1 MKNPFLEALIK
12 AGNEQGLFDEWR
24 DSLDTSNMDDFI
36 GFNENDYDEAD
47 YDSKKEFEEVVE
59 EDRAE
64 KLEDYFQERSHE
76 FITEFG
82 KISRLQSGGLKI
94 FRCVTVADAK
104 KYAADLKKGKYPKGF
119 SGLGIFWSWD
129 ESAAE
134 CHWGDSKHADTIVLE
149 GLAPLNA
156 IDFRTTV
163 VKNLHI
169 SMGDEKEIQLKE
181 GAKIKLIAIED
192 ESRETIEKFKAPLQ
206 LQAEKEPNKK
216 EELKEK
222 YGEKEN
228 TYLYFPVSINGED
241 DFHLTVKFLGKS
253 PATKE
258 ELLKALEDVDTTPP
272 ENFQWEAVTF
282 DSKND
287 GDVKVLE
294 LTEFPENLKDLH
306 DSLEQFR
313 EDDYPE
319 YRPHITVEDDLW
331 EKIKRDSIQPG
342 HALVEMGP
350 LSIDIRGEKYYLAKN
365 RSAIATWVKASI
377 EITASYDTLIN
388 KMEKVLHDPHFDFK
402 ERGLEYLHEELD
414 EDANEDDDALKDD
427 PIKKFEKIRTD
438 FKKYGKTKNGNL
450 LLWRCVSVE
459 DPKKFLDIL
468 KRQEYL
474 ENFSGVGKH
483 WSYTEKEAVCI
494 WAYGTH
500 DYQVVLEAEVP
511 ISSVDAENTLIVNLV
526 TWGEREI
533 RLVEGAPLKL
543 LRYKVSKVN
552 EKTKKFEDFG
562 KALPAEAAGWYSWE
576 SEPPYTHQPW
586 ELPLQN
592 TGGPFMGAPGATFIK
607 QEDVF
612 DVRLNKDGANA
623 SVTAHLTEL
632 NDLFA
637 QSMQKKSVQKK
648 ILEDTQNWVGIDEG
662 TLEEREN
669 AILTRAFEEHY
680 PEWMIDLERK
690 GMVENS
696 NIFLY
701 RGISENSVQKID
713 FNRLG
718 VYWTWDKEKASNYSG
733 KNTDKKLFIIKAKVP
748 FKSIDFD
755 KTLRKLVWQGYER
768 AESEHEFELKP
779 RAPIEVVMIND
790 QPTSQKAQ
798 AETYEDEGHVGEH
811 WGTQAS
817 GIMFI
822 CDGKVLLLK
831 RADWTMDPGLWGIAG
846 GAVPVDKSGQP
857 KDVKQSAMDEVSEEM
872 GGLPPHTDT
881 GKSSVY
887 QAEDGF
893 KYTTFVFEVPETF
906 EPILNSEHERAQWF
920 PLNELPEDIHPG
932 VMWSLNKMGFTKE
945 TESSEVDAAK
955 KEGKKLTVPPEI
967 RSYIRGDGPVI
978 EIDEPSI
985 KVYHKA
991 IQPMLKKL
999 YPTGK
1004 VKVYRA
1010 QKLYWHKEDEDQTAN
1025 QCPPELAC
1033 SFSTS
1038 KQFALNLAAEKYDEQ
1053 KDSDADDETVMVIE
1067 LDAPLDRIYFHHAL
1081 DPIGKEHPNEKEVI
1095 VNAAGLPTKV
1105 IKYYKSEIAASMEDK
1120 VESFLPENL
1129 VMIDGEFTNVNPK
1142 RDHLLQAAFLKLK
1155 LKDHQ
1160 YVEVD
1165 EPLVLYMQYKGK
1177 PTSDFHKEHLAHIF
1191 EKCNDSNL
1199 QPGEAK
1205 QQICK
1210 WLGELKGKV
1219 QPTGD
1224 CVHKDMAFL
1233 LEKGLI
1239 DDSDISPDGTPIPG
1253 TFHYENFE
1261 MHPLKTLARHKQG
1274 AKKDVAGV
1282 DKENEHDA
1290 LVDCRNQLLE
1300 LNDSIKVLVPDMM
1313 APERLTH
1320 MDPANPVNSEVKPQ
1334 KSGVSYPKVSWLQDV
1349 MNQYGFDFQILEAFI
1364 VGSVAKEQE
1373 HEGSDLDIL
1382 MVVPKELEDSI
1393 DDLNENLV
1401 NVLGDEI
1408 IWAGR
1413 KVDFQ
1418 VATENDPDWQ
1428 TWYDRIPL
1436 KSSIE
1441 GAAKEL
1447 PEPLRPNVRDDR
1459 TLRDSHEAQLK
1470 SFEGKALRAD
1480 DFQAFQELLS
1490 TVLVKL
1496 ELTEDYRKS
1505 VAGILNQ
1512 FRERKGYVA
1521 L

>member
-12 AGNEQGLFDEWR
+12 AGNEQGLFEDWLS
-24 DSLDTSNMDDFI
+24 SLDMSSGINDFI
-36 GFNENDYDEAD
+36 GFHEGDYDPDD
-47 YDSKKEFEEVVE
+47 YDSKKEYEEAME
-59 EDRAE
+59 ENRNE
-64 KLEDYFQERSHE
+64 KFEDYFQEKSQE

-82 KISRLQSGGLKI
+82 KISKIQNGGLKI

-134 CHWGDSKHADTIVLE
+134 CHWGDSKHPDTIVLE
-149 GLAPLNA
+149 AVAPLNA
-156 IDFRTTV
+156 VDFKTTV
-163 VKNLHI
+163 IKNLHT

-181 GAKIKLIAIED
+181 GAKIKLLSIED
-192 ESRETIEKFKAPLQ
+192 ESRETIEKFKSPLQ

-228 TYLYFPVSINGED
+228 TYLYFPVTINGED
-241 DFHLTVKFLGKS
+241 EYHLTVKFLGVNS
-253 PATKE
+253 ATKE
-258 ELLKALEDVDTTPP
+258 EILEAMEGVDKSPP
-272 ENFQWEAVTF
+272 MEFQWQPIEW

-287 GDVKVLE
+287 GKVKVLE
-294 LTEFPENLKDLH
+294 LLGTPENLKGLH

-342 HALVEMGP
+342 QALVQMGP
-350 LSIDIRGEKYYLAKN
+350 LSIDIRGEKYYLAKD
-365 RSAIATWVKASI
+365 RSATATWVKASI
-377 EITASYDTLIN
+377 EVTASYDTLIK
-388 KMEKVLHDPHFDFK
+388 KMEKILHDPHFDFK
-402 ERGLEYLHEELD
+402 GRGLEYLHQELD

-427 PIKKFEKIRTD
+427 PIEKFEKIRAD
-438 FKKYGKTKNGNL
+438 FKKYGKTKGGNL

-459 DPKKFLDIL
+459 DPKKFLDVL

-474 ENFSGVGKH
+474 ENFSGIGKH
-483 WSYTEKEAVCI
+483 WSYTEKEAACI

-511 ISSVDAENTLIVNLV
+511 VSSVDAENTLIVNLV
-526 TWGEREI
+526 TWGEREV

-543 LRYKVSKVN
+543 LRYKVSKIN

-562 KALPAEAAGWYSWE
+562 KALPAEAAGWYAWE
-576 SEPPYTHQPW
+576 SEPPYDHQPS

-607 QEDVF
+607 PEDEFNVKL
-612 DVRLNKDGANA
+612 DKDGANA
-623 SVTAHLTEL
+623 SVT
-632 NDLFA
+632 
-637 QSMQKKSVQKK
+637 
-648 ILEDTQNWVGIDEG
+648 
-662 TLEEREN
+662 
-669 AILTRAFEEHY
+669 
-680 PEWMIDLERK
+680 
-690 GMVENS
+690 
-696 NIFLY
+696 
-701 RGISENSVQKID
+701 
-713 FNRLG
+713 
-718 VYWTWDKEKASNYSG
+718 
-733 KNTDKKLFIIKAKVP
+733 
-748 FKSIDFD
+748 
-755 KTLRKLVWQGYER
+755 
-768 AESEHEFELKP
+768 
-779 RAPIEVVMIND
+779 
-790 QPTSQKAQ
+790 
-798 AETYEDEGHVGEH
+798 AETYEDEGHVGDH

-822 CDGKVLLLK
+822 CDGKVLLLR

-846 GAVPVDKSGQP
+846 GAVPVDKAGQP
-857 KDVKQSAMDEVSEEM
+857 MNVKESAMNEVSEEM
-872 GGLPPHTDT
+872 GVLPPHTDT
-881 GKSSVY
+881 GKSVVY
-887 QAEDGF
+887 ESDDGF
-893 KYTTFVFEVPETF
+893 KYTTYLFEVPETF

-920 PLNELPEDIHPG
+920 PLEELPEDIHPG
-932 VMWSLNKMGFTKE
+932 VMWSLGKMGLVKATVESAKSDSCPLSYTLYRGIKDTSLTEIDPLFSGNGVFGQGTYYAFDPEISRGYAEDEIYGVILKYQAQFKSVLCLIEGKNIQGLPHPNDLVITDPAIGKKIGEDKYKGNHTIESTRIMTRITDAGYDAVSLQGYVDGGEQLIISTKAEPKLKLESFSVLTPDKWLAAKVSKASGKSSKEVPPIHHLIENIPPGKMKNVDPILIDYRDKYMEKINSSTKE
-945 TESSEVDAAK
+945 
-955 KEGKKLTVPPEI
+955 
-967 RSYIRGDGPVI
+967 
-978 EIDEPSI
+978 EP
-985 KVYHKA
+985 
-991 IQPMLKKL
+991 M
-999 YPTGK
+999 
-1004 VKVYRA
+1004 
-1010 QKLYWHKEDEDQTAN
+1010 
-1025 QCPPELAC
+1025 
-1033 SFSTS
+1033 
-1038 KQFALNLAAEKYDEQ
+1038 
-1053 KDSDADDETVMVIE
+1053 
-1067 LDAPLDRIYFHHAL
+1067 
-1081 DPIGKEHPNEKEVI
+1081 
-1095 VNAAGLPTKV
+1095 
-1105 IKYYKSEIAASMEDK
+1105 
-1120 VESFLPENL
+1120 ESFLPEDL
-1129 VMIDGEFTNVNPK
+1129 VMLDGEFTNVNPK
-1142 RDHLLQAAFLKLK
+1142 RDHLLQVAMLKLK
-1155 LKDHQ
+1155 LKDGQ
-1160 YVEVD
+1160 YMEVD
-1165 EPLVLYMQYKGK
+1165 EPLVLHMEYKGE

-1233 LEKGLI
+1233 SEKGLI
-1239 DDSDISPDGTPIPG
+1239 DDSDIGADGTPIPG

-1300 LNDSIKVLVPDMM
+1300 LNDAIKVLVPDVM

-1320 MDPANPVNSEVKPQ
+1320 MDPANPVNAEVKPQ
-1334 KSGVSYPKVSWLQDV
+1334 KSGVVYPRISWIQDV
-1349 MNQYGFDFQILEAFI
+1349 MNQFGFDFEILDAFI
-1364 VGSVAKEQE
+1364 VGSVAKGKE

-1382 MVVPKELEDSI
+1382 MIVPKKLEDSI
-1393 DDLNENLV
+1393 ESLNDNLV

-1408 IWAGR
+1408 VWEGK

-1428 TWYDRIPL
+1428 IWYDRIPL

-1441 GAAKEL
+1441 GATKEL

-1505 VAGILNQ
+1505 VAGVLNQ